1 VRQRLKNLLLKFRH
15 LVVEYGAIALIVHYV
30 IFAIVIV
37 SFWAAIRLGW
47 KPSDTLANVGAW
59 TAAYIAA
66 KITQPARIV
75 ATIALTPFVARIYDR
90 MTGKKRRE
98 PSPERRP

>member
-1 VRQRLKNLLLKFRH
+1 MRQRLKDLLVRFRH
-15 LVVEYGAIALIVHYV
+15 LVVEYGAIAIMVHYV

-47 KPSDTLANVGAW
+47 RPADTLANVGAW
-59 TAAYIAA
+59 TAAYVAA

-75 ATIALTPFVARIYDR
+75 VTIAVTPFVARVYERI
-90 MTGKKRRE
+90 TRR
-98 PSPERRP
+98 RRR

>member
-1 VRQRLKNLLLKFRH
+1 MRQRLKDLFARFRH
-15 LVVEYGAIALIVHYV
+15 LLLEYGAIALVVHYV

-37 SFWAAIRLGW
+37 SFWAGIRMGW

-75 ATIALTPFVARIYDR
+75 VTIAITPFVAHAYERV
-90 MTGKKRRE
+90 TRR
-98 PSPERRP
+98 SRQRSSRQ